1 MTADGEVVMY
11 TAGVINQEELEID
24 PKSVAGTSTAESH
37 QVGKKPPTGISRTP
51 QKRNK
56 SAHSSGQKLCS
67 PVDRVDNIPS
77 ILDSGTLS
85 TEAEHSTDG
94 PRSVDHQTLTLQD
107 EEGIRAAKRQR
118 TERKRK
124 WVECDITPKPER
136 TWQMPG
142 WLEEDNEP
150 VDMFQLFFDDD
161 VITLLVDSSIQYALQ
176 TGNAQFTISK
186 NEKKMFLAILFLSGY
201 CTMARRRMYWETAE
215 DVHHPGVAKAMSRN
229 RFEEIIRYFQCV

>member
-11 TAGVINQEELEID
+11 TAGVIDQEDLEID
-24 PKSVAGTSTAESH
+24 PKSVAGTSNAESH

-51 QKRNK
+51 QRLKK
-56 SAHSSGQKLCS
+56 SAHSSSQKLCS
-67 PVDRVDNIPS
+67 PVERVDNIPS

-118 TERKRK
+118 TEHKRK
-124 WVECDITPKPER
+124 WVECDMTPKPDR

-161 VITLLVDSSIQYALQ
+161 IITLIIDSSIQYALQ
-176 TGNAQFTISK
+176 TGNAQFTLRK
-186 NEKKMFLAILFLSGY
+186 NSHGEL
-201 CTMARRRMYWETAE
+201 
-215 DVHHPGVAKAMSRN
+215 
-229 RFEEIIRYFQCV
+229 IIRSPTSTQK

>member
-1 MTADGEVVMY
+1 MNHLVSDGDSDGADPEANLNHLSGNQLRGNAELIGRKMTADGEVVMY

-118 TERKRK
+118 TELR
-124 WVECDITPKPER
+124 E
-136 TWQMPG
+136 
-142 WLEEDNEP
+142 
-150 VDMFQLFFDDD
+150 
-161 VITLLVDSSIQYALQ
+161 
-176 TGNAQFTISK
+176 
-186 NEKKMFLAILFLSGY
+186 SG
-201 CTMARRRMYWETAE
+201 
-215 DVHHPGVAKAMSRN
+215 
-229 RFEEIIRYFQCV
+229 